1 MKTIPKNIRLVK
13 LTRMLYQGQMF
24 NTTEACSK
32 IYGVDFTES
41 QRRNI
46 QNDFKFLIDETDLPI
61 DVYLLEGNE
70 ESEILIQLCETLNFQ

>member
-24 NTTEACSK
+24 NTTEACSN

-46 QNDFKFLIDETDLPI
+46 QNDFKFLNNTSFRLSQQPI
-61 DVYLLEGNE
+61 LRN
-70 ESEILIQLCETLNFQ
+70 TFP